1 MPRKLQALFSGH
13 GVCRPTV
20 RGFGPKHSPILGFRQ
35 PYTHVA
41 QFPRDLRSWDYLSSS
56 APHSK
61 FFRSGTADVI
71 YAPGGDG
78 GTSLG
83 QSVWVLTGRKVKSK
97 RYKKILALMT
107 SAGDRVNCS
116 VALTVTVA
124 FVIRAE
130 RFWILKAEY
139 SVRCKTIR
147 IAVGLTIDTRLSYV
161 YRDISWLSSSERN
174 N

>member
-1 MPRKLQALFSGH
+1 
-13 GVCRPTV
+13 
-20 RGFGPKHSPILGFRQ
+20 
-35 PYTHVA
+35 
-41 QFPRDLRSWDYLSSS
+41 
-56 APHSK
+56 
-61 FFRSGTADVI
+61 
-71 YAPGGDG
+71 
-78 GTSLG
+78 
-83 QSVWVLTGRKVKSK
+83 
-97 RYKKILALMT
+97 MT

-139 SVRCKTIR
+139 SVRFKTIR